1 MENYL
6 SYQVNIFLVNL
17 TPEELTSCKTFR
29 FIAEVNIKPIYLSK
43 HYLFKNNIF
52 FSGLLFLM
60 FRVSLYSYKGILW
73 SLSWKKCLLK
83 LIVHKKRDEWYI
95 KWQEVTTN
103 WDEWQRVVQWITTSD
118 SGWQRVVQRVTT
130 SGTSSDNEWQRLTM
144 SDSEW

>member
-52 FSGLLFLM
+52 FQVYCFSCFVCLFTVIKEYYDLCHEKN
-60 FRVSLYSYKGILW
+60 VYWNW
-73 SLSWKKCLLK
+73 SF
-83 LIVHKKRDEWYI
+83 IKRDEWYI